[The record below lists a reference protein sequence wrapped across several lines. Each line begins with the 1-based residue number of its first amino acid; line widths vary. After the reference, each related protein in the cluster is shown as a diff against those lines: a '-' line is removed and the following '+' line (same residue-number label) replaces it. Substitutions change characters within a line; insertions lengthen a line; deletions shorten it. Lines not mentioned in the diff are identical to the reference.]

1 MEVKSYRTPDT
12 NIVFHIH
19 KVLIILHIIIW
30 VKVQIYSFVIS
41 LSYCILN
48 PPFPLNCQCFDED
61 YPFQNNVL
69 LD

>member
-19 KVLIILHIIIW
+19 KVLIILLIIIW

-48 PPFPLNCQCFDED
+48 SPLSFEMSM
-61 YPFQNNVL
+61 F
-69 LD
+69 